1 MIHLVLLT
9 GPRGAGKST
18 VCQRF
23 ATRAREAGLRVGGIY
38 CPARTDDSANK
49 VGIDAV
55 DAGTDERRALAEMI
69 PDANGGSATV
79 GQYHFDDAAMA
90 WALDKVLTAL
100 DAPTDSVIIDEIG
113 PLELLQNGGF
123 APALDR
129 LSTAKASSGLIV
141 VRAELLTRLQEMLA
155 ELQPVTLNAT
165 RTTRD
170 HLAAR
175 ILDEVWASVTQGWQ
189 EG

>member
-1 MIHLVLLT
+1 MIHLVLLA

-18 VCQRF
+18 VCKRF

-49 VGIDAV
+49 IGIDAV
-55 DAGTDERRALAEMI
+55 DAGTDERRALAEVVA
-69 PDANGGSATV
+69 DANGGSATV

-100 DAPTDSVIIDEIG
+100 DTPTDAVIIDEIG
-113 PLELLQNGGF
+113 PLELFENGGF

-141 VRAELLTRLQEMLA
+141 VRAELFERLQEMLID
-155 ELQPVTLNAT
+155 LQPVTLHVT

-175 ILDEVWASVTQGWQ
+175 VLDEIWAAATQGWRDS
-189 EG
+189 